1 MPFLY
6 SQGSTDGRKKLPNK
20 RRIQSENCQTDKIE
34 TDFQN
39 DKIEGRDSLIQGFFD
54 ERSRIRQKL

>member
-6 SQGSTDGRKKLPNK
+6 SQGSTDGRKKLPYK
-20 RRIQSENCQTDKIE
+20 RRIQSENCQTDKFE

-39 DKIEGRDSLIQGFFD
+39 DKIEERFFD
-54 ERSRIRQKL
+54 RRFFFEEVELDKSCD

>member
-1 MPFLY
+1 M
-6 SQGSTDGRKKLPNK
+6 
-20 RRIQSENCQTDKIE
+20 RIQPENCQTDKIE

-39 DKIEGRDSLIQGFFD
+39 NKIEGRDSLIDGFFD